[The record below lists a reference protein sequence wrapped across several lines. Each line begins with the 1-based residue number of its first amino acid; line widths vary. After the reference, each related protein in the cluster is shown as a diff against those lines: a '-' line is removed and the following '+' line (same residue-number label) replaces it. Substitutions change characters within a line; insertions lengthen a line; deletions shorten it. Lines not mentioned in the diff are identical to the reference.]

1 MFTVGIFTTHIP
13 YIAFVVFYAWFLL
26 FGIGKA
32 ASGEIETGEKYCKT
46 EWVAEKHY
54 DFSDSNSGNYYIVQ
68 SLINN
73 HGFEEIHF
81 KRKIIYTEILS
92 VRISRI
98 IFAPPFFAGLH
109 LWHNFIQ
116 F

>member
-81 KRKIIYTEILS
+81 KRKIIYPANTFLEHKQDYFCSSLFC
-92 VRISRI
+92 R
-98 IFAPPFFAGLH
+98 PPPVA
-109 LWHNFIQ
+109 
-116 F
+116 

>member
-13 YIAFVVFYAWFLL
+13 YIAFVVFYAWLLL

-54 DFSDSNSGNYYIVQ
+54 DFSDSNSGNFYINQ
-68 SLINN
+68 GIFNYSE
-73 HGFEEIHF
+73 FEGIHF
-81 KRKIIYTEILS
+81 KRKITYPEYAFCEHKQYYFCSSLFC
-92 VRISRI
+92 R
-98 IFAPPFFAGLH
+98 PPPSFV
-109 LWHNFIQ
+109 
-116 F
+116 

>member
-26 FGIGKA
+26 FGVSKA

-54 DFSDSNSGNYYIVQ
+54 DFSDSNSGNYYVVQ

-73 HGFEEIHF
+73 YGFEEIHF
-81 KRKIIYTEILS
+81 KQKIIYPEYAFHEHLQDYYCS
-92 VRISRI
+92 SLFCR
-98 IFAPPFFAGLH
+98 PPPVA
-109 LWHNFIQ
+109 
-116 F
+116 

>member
-26 FGIGKA
+26 FGVSKA

-54 DFSDSNSGNYYIVQ
+54 NISDSNSSNFYINSETVKY
-68 SLINN
+68 S
-73 HGFEEIHF
+73 GFEEIHF
-81 KRKIIYTEILS
+81 KQKIIYPEYVFRKHKQDYFCSSLFC
-92 VRISRI
+92 R
-98 IFAPPFFAGLH
+98 PPPVA
-109 LWHNFIQ
+109 
-116 F
+116 

>member
-26 FGIGKA
+26 FGVSKA

-54 DFSDSNSGNYYIVQ
+54 DFSDSNS
-68 SLINN
+68 NN
-73 HGFEEIHF
+73 IHVNNPGEFKNTGFEEFLF
-81 KRKIIYTEILS
+81 KRKISFPEYAFPDHLQDYYYS
-92 VRISRI
+92 SFFNR
-98 IFAPPFFAGLH
+98 PPPVA
-109 LWHNFIQ
+109 
-116 F
+116 